1 MSSLGPGS
9 VVSVR
14 RRGETG
20 FMEIPPQSPASMEV
34 EMQIRQLANK
44 LTGRATSEEDAVE
57 ANIIKQSLVNTW
69 LHGFSQILK
78 KMFAYDRAYNTEIWF
93 RVTNNAEGMKI
104 VMDETAYEYDFNLTF
119 NTINNDEQKV
129 IEKLQAVGQIMAQ
142 YDRQGQARYDV
153 FLRTFLDAIDPN
165 MASQLIMPAQEA
177 TTKEIIETSSDI
189 AKIASG
195 QVVNPPQGANAPL
208 RLQVLQQYLAG
219 SDSIPATDVQERLQT
234 DDNFRARMETYQGQL
249 TFMIQQQQNALTGKL
264 GTSWQ
269 CTRICSRLN
278 MARKKSVKLKM
289 GVHKSRKDGLTKKGR
304 DKINRETGSNL
315 KAPQPGGGKG
325 RSPFVPA
332 CQRLRVR

>member
-1 MSSLGPGS
+1 
-9 VVSVR
+9 
-14 RRGETG
+14 
-20 FMEIPPQSPASMEV
+20 MEIPPQSPASMEV

-119 NTINNDEQKV
+119 NTVNNDEQKV

-153 FLRTFLDAIDPN
+153 VLRTFLDAIDPN

-177 TTKEIIETSSDI
+177 ATKEIIETSSDI

-195 QVVNPPQGANAPL
+195 RGGQSAP
-208 RLQVLQQYLAG
+208 
-219 SDSIPATDVQERLQT
+219 
-234 DDNFRARMETYQGQL
+234 
-249 TFMIQQQQNALTGKL
+249 
-264 GTSWQ
+264 
-269 CTRICSRLN
+269 
-278 MARKKSVKLKM
+278 
-289 GVHKSRKDGLTKKGR
+289 
-304 DKINRETGSNL
+304 
-315 KAPQPGGGKG
+315 
-325 RSPFVPA
+325 
-332 CQRLRVR
+332 RVRMLLLDYRSFNNILLVPILFPRPMYRNDSKRMIILEREWKHTRAN